1 MTNEVITFITRLY
14 YDLMSSINE
23 CPVLSHLLTWCFHRQ
38 SLFLAGCNL
47 LTATSILRV
56 LCFYSPSYKRLQAS
70 NIHTSTTFLQR
81 CAHNNSTPSP

>member
-1 MTNEVITFITRLY
+1 
-14 YDLMSSINE
+14 
-23 CPVLSHLLTWCFHRQ
+23 
-38 SLFLAGCNL
+38 LAGCNL